1 MEGNLWADSKCTKG
15 EMHTAEWARGMRSAI
30 MKVLHATSGIG
41 LSPWPYKV
49 NFTKSTGGVLLSRT
63 SSMNNTKIN
72 TIMTRKQHTS
82 KQEGVTLSKASMAIT
97 YQSL

>member
-1 MEGNLWADSKCTKG
+1 
-15 EMHTAEWARGMRSAI
+15 MRSAI
-30 MKVLHATSGIG
+30 MKVLHATSGTG

-63 SSMNNTKIN
+63 SSLNNTKIN

-82 KQEGVTLSKASMAIT
+82 KQGVTLSKASMAIT